1 MMTKISRIEP
11 LRNQNS
17 HQQLG
22 QNTRHRESDTAGRS
36 FEQAL
41 RDALE
46 KGDTHD
52 KSAQEGRRQE

>member
-11 LRNQNS
+11 LKNQNP
-17 HQQLG
+17 HQQPAER
-22 QNTRHRESDTAGRS
+22 NRHRERNTGPS